1 MEQEVYK
8 RHIKNQNTH
17 WWFTARREII
27 FYFINS
33 LKSKKLRILDFG
45 SGSGTNVR
53 MLAKFGN
60 VDIFE
65 TNPEAKKYLKR
76 VYNNKKN
83 INVIQKISKKKY
95 DFILAADVIE
105 HIKNDKKILKQF
117 FEYLKKDG
125 HILITVPAYQFLFS
139 SKDKALK
146 HYRRYTKSN
155 LASLIKNFF
164 SIKKLSYFNFLLF
177 IPIALSILIFKLR
190 KENFIGYVETTPN
203 IIINRILKNIFSIE
217 KFLLKMINFPFGI
230 SILLLAQKND

>member
-83 INVIQKISKKKY
+83 INVIQKISKKK
-95 DFILAADVIE
+95 I
-105 HIKNDKKILKQF
+105 
-117 FEYLKKDG
+117 
-125 HILITVPAYQFLFS
+125 
-139 SKDKALK
+139 
-146 HYRRYTKSN
+146 
-155 LASLIKNFF
+155 
-164 SIKKLSYFNFLLF
+164 
-177 IPIALSILIFKLR
+177 
-190 KENFIGYVETTPN
+190 
-203 IIINRILKNIFSIE
+203 
-217 KFLLKMINFPFGI
+217 
-230 SILLLAQKND
+230 